1 MNKVIHNTA
10 QQRYELHVAGG
21 KLAYLNYRK
30 RGNHLDLTYSF
41 VPPDLRG
48 QDVGRKL
55 TLAVFEDI
63 EKNGYTATAYC
74 GYISM
79 IAQRHPYW
87 RDKID

>member
-1 MNKVIHNTA
+1 MNRVIHNTA
-10 QQRYELHVAGG
+10 QQRYELPLEGG

-41 VPPDLRG
+41 VPPELRG
-48 QDVGRKL
+48 HGIGREL

-63 EKNGYTATAYC
+63 EKHGYTATAYC
-74 GYISM
+74 GYIAM

-87 RDKID
+87 QDKID